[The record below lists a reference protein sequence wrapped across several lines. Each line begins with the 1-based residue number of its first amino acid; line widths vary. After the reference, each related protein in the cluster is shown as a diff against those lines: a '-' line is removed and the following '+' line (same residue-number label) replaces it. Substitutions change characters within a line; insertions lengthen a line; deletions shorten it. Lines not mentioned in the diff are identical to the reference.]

1 MSKIELQQMT
11 PSPYYDQSRDFQ
23 FIGRL
28 FDIVLNSVKTNAEM
42 IYNNPLSANSND
54 KLTDLMALT
63 LGFKSK
69 HKYTSVQLTALCSA
83 FSEIMKNK
91 GSLKSIELT
100 INALLNAEGITD
112 KFSYSFTD
120 ENGSIDVKVVKT
132 NLTLYI
138 PQQLTNLSLI
148 RDILD
153 YILPAGISC
162 QIVSQSTNV
171 ENTTT
176 QLGNEDSY
184 MSQEIQDQSKLA
196 ALASGH

>member
-11 PSPYYDQSRDFQ
+11 PSPYYNQSRDFQ

-28 FDIVLNSVKTNAEM
+28 FDVVLNSVKTNADM

-54 KLTDLMALT
+54 KLVDLMALT

-69 HKYTSVQLTALCSA
+69 HKYTSVQLAALCSA
-83 FSEIMKNK
+83 FSEIMRNK

-112 KFSYSFTD
+112 KFSYSFSD
-120 ENGSIDVKVVKT
+120 ENGDTDVNATKT
-132 NLTLYI
+132 KLTLYI

-148 RDILD
+148 RDALD
-153 YILPAGISC
+153 YILPVGISC
-162 QIVSQSTNV
+162 QIVSQTTIAESA
-171 ENTTT
+171 TT
-176 QLGNEDSY
+176 QIGNEDSY
-184 MSQEIQDQSKLA
+184 ASQKIQDQSKLA
-196 ALASGH
+196 DLTNKR

>member
-28 FDIVLNSVKTNAEM
+28 FDVVLNSVKTNADM
-42 IYNNPLSANSND
+42 IYSNPLSADSND
-54 KLTDLMALT
+54 KLADLMALT

-83 FSEIMKNK
+83 FSEIMRNK
-91 GSLKSIELT
+91 GSLRSIELM

-120 ENGSIDVKVVKT
+120 ESGSGDAGAVKT
-132 NLTLYI
+132 KLTLYI

-148 RDILD
+148 RDALD
-153 YILPAGISC
+153 YSLPAGIDC
-162 QIVSQSTNV
+162 QIISQNVSA
-171 ENTTT
+171 ENATT
-176 QLGNEDSY
+176 QLRNEDSSV
-184 MSQEIQDQSKLA
+184 SQTIRDQSKLA
-196 ALASGH
+196 DLTKGH

>member
-28 FDIVLNSVKTNAEM
+28 FDVVLNSVKTNADM

-54 KLTDLMALT
+54 KLADLMALT

-83 FSEIMKNK
+83 FSEIMRNK

-120 ENGSIDVKVVKT
+120 ENGSIDVNVIKT
-132 NLTLYI
+132 KLTLYI

-148 RDILD
+148 RDVLD

-162 QIVSQSTNV
+162 QIVSQNAIAESAKT
-171 ENTTT
+171 
-176 QLGNEDSY
+176 LIGNEDSY
-184 MSQEIQDQSKLA
+184 MPQEIHDQSKLA
-196 ALASGH
+196 NLKNKY